1 MIRLFV
7 LLLSAFALSA
17 CGGGGG
23 SATNI
28 QSLWESPTGS
38 GAGLVRAKS
47 SGLNGVAIVEDVNNA
62 GKFTDYTLV
71 EVLSESRNADGSY
84 DGEVVIRYAD
94 GTKANVLGRFYSAE
108 ASAYVVS
115 SADYVAFFAGGTS
128 PTNMPIGSYNYDGY
142 AEVIYV
148 YGGDEFNEI
157 GDFEMDVQFSSKTAQ
172 LIADTVES
180 RYIHDG
186 LTFNS
191 KGEITGR
198 DGEFIVYDTDEVT
211 ELESRYI
218 DFHGTFNGSG
228 ARYVSGV
235 AVGGTVDN
243 DTLSILIIAGK
254 R

>member
-1 MIRLFV
+1 MIRLSCF
-7 LLLSAFALSA
+7 LLSAFALSA

-47 SGLNGVAIVEDVNNA
+47 SEMNGVAVVADVNNA
-62 GKFTDYTLV
+62 GKFRDYTLV
-71 EVLSESRNADGSY
+71 EVLSESQNADGSY

-94 GTKANVLGRFYSAE
+94 GTRANVLGRFYSAE
-108 ASAYVVS
+108 AAAYVVS
-115 SADYVAFFAGGTS
+115 SSDYAAFFAGGTPS
-128 PTNMPIGSYNYDGY
+128 NNLPIGSYNYDGY

-148 YGGDEFNEI
+148 YGGYEFNEI

-180 RYIHDG
+180 RYIHDA

-191 KGEITGR
+191 NGEIIGR

-235 AVGGTVDN
+235 AIGGTVDN
-243 DTLSILIIAGK
+243 DTLSVLMIVGK